1 MMPFSADS
9 VRPELIIISA
19 SDEDALVAEMNRLIA
34 FIDRLRDVSLV
45 DIAYTCS
52 LSKGNAVIS
61 IIATSVQD
69 LRSRLSSAV
78 SRISSGQVKRLKD
91 KSGTYYFREHLLGGE
106 NGGKLAFVYPGV
118 MSYYPDMMRDMAIIF
133 PECRAAFDELEEALS
148 GDKNFTPSNFI
159 FPPAPYYKHDADIFS
174 AGAYAQA
181 LVSVFAAS
189 VAMTR
194 LFSRFG
200 LSPNGIVGC
209 AGGDLS
215 AVMASGAA
223 GDDVSRPDRV
233 RFIRDIYKIVDKA
246 VNHAGL
252 PETPM
257 ITVLPRQAGDV
268 EQVLVAFNPKDVIL
282 ALDFSPRLKTYAV
295 RKECVD
301 DFVRALTT
309 AGIRSLN
316 LALDRPFNTA
326 LCSSM
331 VPAVRKFVGIWV
343 KHKPSCEVFSCA
355 TAQSLSPKPRKARDD
370 TAERW
375 SKPVRFTDTILAM
388 HEAGYKV
395 FLEVGP
401 RGLMTSAIE
410 ETLKGKSFA
419 AIATN
424 SIHRRGILQALHAI
438 AQLAAL
444 GAPISVSSVFA
455 RRQAKKLDF
464 DAAISMEVRRFS
476 EMRLSRL
483 FPKMTLTG
491 GERKVMEADF
501 TPGVQARGAKA
512 AMRAAALAER
522 NRRVRQ
528 FDFGVVYPMLSDADE
543 ISSSPGISCELSKTF
558 TLEETPFIGD
568 FSYGSSQLSYSD
580 PNLRGLVMLAIPV
593 AVEIMAEAAVRV
605 MPKRHLAA
613 IEDFICRRQVKFEK
627 GRLALTVHAERTAA
641 ADPRGIAVKVQLR
654 NDMPNAEYT
663 WPIMEA
669 TFILAEEPPHSSP
682 QQVDGLS
689 RPRSVHWSG
698 RDIYPSKLGFG
709 PRLRGIV
716 FAELWGEGGLD
727 YEVAVPKN
735 ANCVSHTH
743 FPIWAVNPLLM
754 QVIVSGFTLWRRHER
769 FTGAFSY
776 PCRFRRME
784 LKAALPTENSK
795 LNCYLRLTGVTP
807 RSHLCDITV
816 TSGDGNEVIKI
827 SGWEEITDRVPQRY
841 CEMILQPATS
851 FIRRVCRPRRWEIPL
866 QMYRAHL

>member
-1 MMPFSADS
+1 
-9 VRPELIIISA
+9 
-19 SDEDALVAEMNRLIA
+19 
-34 FIDRLRDVSLV
+34 
-45 DIAYTCS
+45 
-52 LSKGNAVIS
+52 
-61 IIATSVQD
+61 
-69 LRSRLSSAV
+69 
-78 SRISSGQVKRLKD
+78 
-91 KSGTYYFREHLLGGE
+91 
-106 NGGKLAFVYPGV
+106 
-118 MSYYPDMMRDMAIIF
+118 
-133 PECRAAFDELEEALS
+133 
-148 GDKNFTPSNFI
+148 
-159 FPPAPYYKHDADIFS
+159 
-174 AGAYAQA
+174 
-181 LVSVFAAS
+181 
-189 VAMTR
+189 
-194 LFSRFG
+194 
-200 LSPNGIVGC
+200 
-209 AGGDLS
+209 
-215 AVMASGAA
+215 
-223 GDDVSRPDRV
+223 
-233 RFIRDIYKIVDKA
+233 
-246 VNHAGL
+246 
-252 PETPM
+252 
-257 ITVLPRQAGDV
+257 
-268 EQVLVAFNPKDVIL
+268 
-282 ALDFSPRLKTYAV
+282 
-295 RKECVD
+295 
-301 DFVRALTT
+301 
-309 AGIRSLN
+309 
-316 LALDRPFNTA
+316 
-326 LCSSM
+326 
-331 VPAVRKFVGIWV
+331 
-343 KHKPSCEVFSCA
+343 
-355 TAQSLSPKPRKARDD
+355 
-370 TAERW
+370 
-375 SKPVRFTDTILAM
+375 M

-593 AVEIMAEAAVRV
+593 AVEIMAEAAIRV

-613 IEDFICRRQVKFEK
+613 IEDFVCRRQVKFEK

-682 QQVDGLS
+682 QQVDSLS

-784 LKAALPTENSK
+784 LRAALPTENSK

-851 FIRRVCRPRRWEIPL
+851 FITESLSSEALGDPATDVSSAFVTDVPYPLFEKDEEFWLKIMSHVVLNHPERKEFSEMSGSTRRRTEWLFGRIAAKEAVRRYLKDFYQARWSDADVQIWADDSGKPHALGAWSDFLTTKLDIAIAHTAQFVVAVAAANARVGVDVESSNRDLSEEFTAGVFTHDELELAAQAANPSQTIIRFWCAKEAVSKALGTGIRYSPREMVVADYLPDSGVLTMRLEGAWAEAFKRLKGRSITVSVGAMREHALAFCFIPASL
-866 QMYRAHL
+866 FETA